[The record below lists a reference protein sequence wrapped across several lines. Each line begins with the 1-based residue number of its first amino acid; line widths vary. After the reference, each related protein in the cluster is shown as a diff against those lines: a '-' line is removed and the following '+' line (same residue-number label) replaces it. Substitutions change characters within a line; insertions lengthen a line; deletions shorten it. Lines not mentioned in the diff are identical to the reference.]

1 MTEIKTELLKLY
13 ISDYIKNNITDFE
26 IDANEIANTTA
37 IKILAEIQKILANED
52 YTDFEIV
59 EEIVCL
65 FEKYKLDFGGCHD
78 F

>member
-13 ISDYIKNNITDFE
+13 ISNYINHNIKDFE
-26 IDANEIANTTA
+26 IDVSEIANTTA
-37 IKILAEIQKILANED
+37 IKILAKIQKILANEN

-59 EEIVCL
+59 EETVCL
-65 FEKYKLDFGGCHD
+65 FEKYKLDFGYRHD

>member
-13 ISDYIKNNITDFE
+13 ISNYINHNIKDFE
-26 IDANEIANTTA
+26 IDVSEIANTTA
-37 IKILAEIQKILANED
+37 IKILAKIQKILANEN

-65 FEKYKLDFGGCHD
+65 FEK
-78 F
+78 